1 MVFRPYDSRA
11 KHQVDFAPMAPGK
24 VSLYHCGPTVYSTAH
39 IGNFRSFLFADT
51 LRRTLEYL
59 GYQVFQVMNITDV
72 GHLTE
77 DHRADS
83 AGEDKLQKAAAALG
97 WDPYRVARHFE
108 AAFHADRQALGILPA
123 HQYPRATEHIPE
135 MLVQIQQLLDRGHA
149 YIPEGSGEVY
159 YDISSFPAYGELSG
173 KHVDELDL
181 GARIAINE
189 LKKHPADF
197 ALWKTDPGHLMQWD
211 PHAAET
217 WQSYPAPRPE
227 LDKRIKRGFPGW
239 HIECSAM
246 SLRYLG
252 DTFDIHTGGED
263 NVFPHHECEIAQAKG
278 ATAGEFARFWMHAR
292 HLLVNQ
298 RKMSKSE
305 GTLYTLDDLTQKGYT
320 PKEVRY
326 LLVTNHYRQPMNFTL
341 EGLDAARAS
350 IARLQNCRDLLV
362 ESAEVADAE
371 PKGAAA
377 EAIAEAAATA
387 VGQAIGTFE
396 AAYAAALKDDLNV
409 ANALAALFE
418 FVNTLNREKPTGA
431 AAALALKTLDRADHA
446 LGILNRDVKSF
457 FLGKEELDAGIGNA
471 LGADALAPTLALD
484 SFTAEH
490 ARVLA
495 FARHAA
501 RRNKE
506 FALADQIRERLKANG
521 VVFEDTPKGVR
532 VKLP

>member
-1 MVFRPYDSRA
+1 MVFRPYDSGA
-11 KHQVDFAPMAPGK
+11 KQQVDFEPMLAGK

-51 LRRTLEYL
+51 LRRSLEYL
-59 GYQVFQVMNITDV
+59 GYQVHQIMNITDV

-77 DHRADS
+77 DHSADS
-83 AGEDKLQKAAAALG
+83 HGQDKLQKAAQAMG
-97 WDPYRVARHFE
+97 WDPFRVARHFE
-108 AAFHADRQALGILPA
+108 AGFHHDREALGILPA
-123 HQYPRATEHIPE
+123 HTYPRATEHIPD

-173 KHVDELDL
+173 KSVEDLDL

-189 LKKHPADF
+189 IKKHPADF

-211 PHAAET
+211 PHAEDT
-217 WQSYPAPRPE
+217 WKDYPSPRPRI
-227 LDKRIKRGFPGW
+227 DPRIKRGFPGW

-252 DTFDIHTGGED
+252 ASFDIHTGGED
-263 NVFPHHECEIAQAKG
+263 NVFPHHECEVAQAKG
-278 ATAGEFARFWMHAR
+278 ATDGEFARYWMHAR

-298 RKMSKSE
+298 RKMSKRE
-305 GTLYTLDDLTQKGYT
+305 GTLYTLEDLTRKGYA
-320 PKEVRY
+320 PKEIRY

-362 ESAEVADAE
+362 ESANSSESS
-371 PKGAAA
+371 PAALIDP
-377 EAIAEAAATA
+377 AIASFEGAFGEA
-387 VGQAIGTFE
+387 
-396 AAYAAALKDDLNV
+396 LSDDLNV
-409 ANALAALFE
+409 SNAVAALFE
-418 FVNTLNREKPTGA
+418 LVTVNNREKPTGA
-431 AAALALKTLDRADHA
+431 SANRALTALDHADDVLGVLDRET
-446 LGILNRDVKSF
+446 RTF
-457 FLGKEELDAGIGNA
+457 FVSKEELDAGVAAA
-471 LGADALAPTLALD
+471 LGAQALEPTLALSAFSAHD
-484 SFTAEH
+484 

-501 RRNKE
+501 RKNKD
-506 FALADQIRERLKANG
+506 FALADQIRDRLKANG

-532 VKLP
+532 VKLA

>member
-11 KHQVDFAPMAPGK
+11 KQQVDFAPMVAGK

-51 LRRTLEYL
+51 LRRSLEYL
-59 GYQVFQVMNITDV
+59 GFEVLQIMNITDV

-77 DHRADS
+77 DDRADS
-83 AGEDKLQKAAAALG
+83 HGEDKLQKAAAALG

-108 AAFHADRQALGILPA
+108 ASFHADREKLGILAA
-123 HQYPRATEHIPE
+123 HHYPRATEHIPE
-135 MLVQIQQLLDRGHA
+135 MLAQIQQLIDRGHA
-149 YIPEGSGEVY
+149 YVPEGSGEVY

-173 KHVDELDL
+173 KNVEDLDL

-189 LKKHPADF
+189 IKKHPADF
-197 ALWKTDPGHLMQWD
+197 ALWKTDKGHLMQWD
-211 PHAAET
+211 PNAEET
-217 WQSYPAPRPE
+217 WKEYPHPRPH
-227 LDKRIKRGFPGW
+227 LDERIARGFPGW

-252 DTFDIHTGGED
+252 ATFDIHTGGED

-278 ATAGEFARFWMHAR
+278 ATDGEFARHWMHAR

-298 RKMSKSE
+298 RKMSKRE
-305 GTLYTLDDLTQKGYT
+305 GTLYTLEDLTQKGYT
-320 PKEVRY
+320 PKEIRY

-362 ESAEVADAE
+362 EGAQSAENSAPTAVSQACTTFEQAF
-371 PKGAAA
+371 AAA
-377 EAIAEAAATA
+377 IS
-387 VGQAIGTFE
+387 
-396 AAYAAALKDDLNV
+396 DDLNV
-409 ANALAALFE
+409 ANAMAALFE
-418 FVNTLNREKPTGA
+418 FVGALNREKPTGTTA
-431 AAALALKTLDRADHA
+431 TRALEVLDRADHVFGV
-446 LGILNRDVKSF
+446 LTREVKAF
-457 FLGKEELDAGIGNA
+457 FVSKEELDAGVATAPGAAA
-471 LGADALAPTLALD
+471 LEPTLARD
-484 SFTAEH
+484 AFSAED
-490 ARVLA
+490 ARTLA

-501 RRNKE
+501 RKNKD
-506 FALADQIRERLKANG
+506 FGLADKIRDRLKANG

>member
-1 MVFRPYDSRA
+1 MVFRPYDSRV
-11 KHQVDFAPMAPGK
+11 KQQLDFAPMAPGK

-59 GYQVFQVMNITDV
+59 GFEVFQIMNITDV

-77 DHRADS
+77 DNRADS
-83 AGEDKLQKAAAALG
+83 SGEDKLQKAAAALG

-108 AAFHADRQALGILPA
+108 AGFHHDRQALGILPA
-123 HQYPRATEHIPE
+123 HNYPRATEHIPE

-173 KHVDELDL
+173 KHVEDLDL
-181 GARIAINE
+181 GARIAVNE
-189 LKKHPADF
+189 IKKHPADF
-197 ALWKTDPGHLMQWD
+197 ALWKTDAGHLMQWD
-211 PHAAET
+211 PKSEET
-217 WQSYPAPRPE
+217 WKDYPQARPPI
-227 LDKRIKRGFPGW
+227 DARIGRGFPGW

-252 DTFDIHTGGED
+252 ETFDIHTGGED

-278 ATAGEFARFWMHAR
+278 ATDGEFSRYWMHAR

-305 GTLYTLDDLTQKGYT
+305 GTLYTLEDLTQKGYT
-320 PKEVRY
+320 AKEIRY
-326 LLVTNHYRQPMNFTL
+326 LLVSNHYRQPMNFTL
-341 EGLDAARAS
+341 DGLDAARAS

-362 ESAEVADAE
+362 ESANV
-371 PKGAAA
+371 A
-377 EAIAEAAATA
+377 EASAPAAIEAAITSFETA
-387 VGQAIGTFE
+387 FS
-396 AAYAAALKDDLNV
+396 AAVSDDLNV
-409 ANALAALFE
+409 SNAVAALFE
-418 FVNTLNREKPTGA
+418 LVTVVNREKPTGA
-431 AAALALKTLDRADHA
+431 TALTALTALDRADNV
-446 LGILNRDVKSF
+446 LGVLNRETKTF
-457 FLGKEELDAGIGNA
+457 FVSKEELDAGVATA
-471 LGADALAPTLALD
+471 LGADALAPTLALPTFGAD
-484 SFTAEH
+484 D

-501 RRNKE
+501 RKNKD
-506 FALADQIRERLKANG
+506 FGLADKIRDRLKANG

>member
-11 KHQVDFAPMAPGK
+11 KKQLDFVPMVPGQ

-51 LRRTLEYL
+51 LRRSLEYL
-59 GYQVFQVMNITDV
+59 GYRVHQIMNITDV

-77 DHRADS
+77 DDRADS
-83 AGEDKLQKAAAALG
+83 HGEDKLQKAAAALG

-108 AAFHADRQALGILPA
+108 AGFHADRQALGILSA
-123 HQYPRATEHIPE
+123 HTYPRATEHIPE
-135 MLVQIQQLLDRGHA
+135 MLVQIQQLLNRGHA

-173 KHVDELDL
+173 KSIEDLDL

-189 LKKHPADF
+189 IKKHPADF

-211 PHAAET
+211 PHGDET
-217 WQSYPAPRPE
+217 WKDYPHQRPT
-227 LDKRIKRGFPGW
+227 LDARIKRGFPGW

-252 DTFDIHTGGED
+252 ETFDIHTGGED
-263 NVFPHHECEIAQAKG
+263 NVFPHHECEIAQAQG
-278 ATAGEFARFWMHAR
+278 ATDGQFARYWMHAR

-298 RKMSKSE
+298 RKMSKRE
-305 GTLYTLDDLTQKGYT
+305 GTLYTLEDLTAKGYT
-320 PKEVRY
+320 PKEIRY

-350 IARLQNCRDLLV
+350 IARLQTCRDLLV
-362 ESAEVADAE
+362 ENANAVATPSVAGVVDT
-371 PKGAAA
+371 
-377 EAIAEAAATA
+377 AIS
-387 VGQAIGTFE
+387 TFE
-396 AAYAAALKDDLNV
+396 QSFAAALGDDLNLS
-409 ANALAALFE
+409 NAIAALFE
-418 FVNTLNREKPTGA
+418 FVVTINREKPGAEA
-431 AAALALKTLDRADHA
+431 AARALVALDRADDV
-446 LGILNRDVKSF
+446 LGILNRETKTF
-457 FLGKEELDAGIGNA
+457 FLSKEDLDAGFASA
-471 LGADALAPTLALD
+471 LSGEALAPTLALSAFSAD
-484 SFTAEH
+484 D
-490 ARVLA
+490 ARTLA

-501 RRNKE
+501 RKNKD
-506 FALADQIRERLKANG
+506 FALADRIRDRLKENG

>member
-1 MVFRPYDSRA
+1 
-11 KHQVDFAPMAPGK
+11 MAAGK

-59 GYQVFQVMNITDV
+59 GYEVFQIMNITDV

-77 DHRADS
+77 DNRADS
-83 AGEDKLQKAAAALG
+83 SGEDKLQKAAAALG

-108 AAFHADRQALGILPA
+108 AGFHADRQALGILPA

-135 MLVQIQQLLDRGHA
+135 MLAQIQQLLDRGHA

-173 KHVDELDL
+173 KNVEDLDL
-181 GARIAINE
+181 GARIAVNE

-197 ALWKTDPGHLMQWD
+197 ALWKTDAGHLMQWD
-211 PHAAET
+211 PQADAT
-217 WQSYPAPRPE
+217 WQGYPAPRP
-227 LDKRIKRGFPGW
+227 RIDERIARGFPGW

-252 DTFDIHTGGED
+252 ATFDIHTGGED

-278 ATAGEFARFWMHAR
+278 ATDGEFARHWMHAR

-305 GTLYTLDDLTQKGYT
+305 GTLYTLEDLTQKGYT
-320 PKEVRY
+320 PKEIRY

-362 ESAEVADAE
+362 ESATQNPSAV
-371 PKGAAA
+371 GAAS
-377 EAIAEAAATA
+377 EAIAEATA
-387 VGQAIGTFE
+387 SSVGQAIGTFE
-396 AAYAAALKDDLNV
+396 AAYAAALSDDLNV

-418 FVNTLNREKPTGA
+418 FVNTLNREKPTGHTA
-431 AAALALKTLDRADHA
+431 TLALAALDRADHA
-446 LGILNRDVKSF
+446 LGVLTRDVKSF
-457 FLGKEELDAGIGNA
+457 FVSKEELDGGVAAA

-484 SFTAEH
+484 TFTAEH

-501 RRNKE
+501 RKNKD